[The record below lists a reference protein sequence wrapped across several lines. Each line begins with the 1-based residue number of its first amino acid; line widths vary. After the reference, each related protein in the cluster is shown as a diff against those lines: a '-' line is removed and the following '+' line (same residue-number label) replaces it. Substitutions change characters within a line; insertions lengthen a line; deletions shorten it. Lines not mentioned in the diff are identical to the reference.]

1 MAGFCRNC
9 GRPLADGQGFC
20 DGCGTPAAGPPA
32 RPSASP
38 STPASSPPP
47 AARPPAPQ
55 PPRPQAQTPAP
66 VPQAVAAAPAK
77 SGGSTLVKVLLIFL
91 VVIFVF
97 GAIGVAGIW
106 YVAHRVKEKVHE
118 IGLDEIST
126 TSNASRGPALGGA
139 DPCSL
144 LSKADVAQAVS
155 MDVVRAER
163 SEGSEVGC
171 EYSVMGNYVD
181 LIAKHASLLHKAETN
196 ESQRQMME
204 TFAKAVGHSNDS
216 QQSAPRHPG
225 ESPVLVFSVDNNSAA
240 AQMGLTRA
248 TFGRMGPAF
257 TAIPSLGD
265 DAFDIAN
272 GMILV
277 RKGDKMLRIIY
288 MMCPC
293 TMDEVVPLAR
303 KMVANM

>member
-9 GRPLADGQGFC
+9 GSPLDDGQGFC
-20 DGCGTPAAGPPA
+20 ARCGTPASGPPV
-32 RPSASP
+32 RSSASP
-38 STPASSPPP
+38 SAPPP
-47 AARPPAPQ
+47 SGAPRPPAP
-55 PPRPQAQTPAP
+55 PEAAPQA
-66 VPQAVAAAPAK
+66 AAATPSK
-77 SGGSTLVKVLLIFL
+77 SGSTLVKILLIFL
-91 VVIFVF
+91 VAIFFF
-97 GAIGVAGIW
+97 GAVGIAGIW
-106 YVAHRVKEKVHE
+106 YVAHRVKQKVHE
-118 IGLDEIST
+118 IGLDDLSAA
-126 TSNASRGPALGGA
+126 NANRGPALGGI

-163 SEGSEVGC
+163 SEGSDAGC

-225 ESPVLVFSVDNNSAA
+225 ESPVFIFSVDNNSAA
-240 AQMGLTRA
+240 AQMSLSRA

-257 TAIPSLGD
+257 TSIPSLGD

-277 RKGDKMLRIIY
+277 RKGDKLIRIVY

-293 TMDEVVPLAR
+293 RTDEVVPLAR
-303 KMVANM
+303 KIVANM

>member
-9 GRPLADGQGFC
+9 GSPLDDGQGFC
-20 DGCGTPAAGPPA
+20 ARCGTATSGPPA

-38 STPASSPPP
+38 STPPSS
-47 AARPPAPQ
+47 A
-55 PPRPQAQTPAP
+55 PRPQSP
-66 VPQAVAAAPAK
+66 PQAAPPPRAAAPAAPAQAAAPVPSK
-77 SGGSTLVKVLLIFL
+77 SGSTLIKILLIFL

-97 GAIGVAGIW
+97 GAVGIAGIW
-106 YVAHRVKEKVHE
+106 YVAHRVKQKVHE
-118 IGLDEIST
+118 IGLDDLST
-126 TSNASRGPALGGA
+126 ANANRGPVLGGA

-163 SEGSEVGC
+163 SEGSDAGC

-196 ESQRQMME
+196 ESQKQMME
-204 TFAKAVGHSNDS
+204 TFAKAVGHGNDS

-225 ESPVLVFSVDNNSAA
+225 ESPVLIFSVDNNSAA
-240 AQMGLTRA
+240 AQMSLSRA
-248 TFGRMGPAF
+248 TFGRMTPAF
-257 TAIPSLGD
+257 TSIPSLGD

-272 GMILV
+272 AMIMV
-277 RKGDKMLRIIY
+277 RKGDKLLRITY

-293 TMDEVVPLAR
+293 TTDEVVPLAR
-303 KMVANM
+303 KIVANM

>member
-9 GRPLADGQGFC
+9 GSPLDDGQGFC
-20 DGCGTPAAGPPA
+20 ARCGTPASGPPV
-32 RPSASP
+32 RSSASP
-38 STPASSPPP
+38 SAPPP
-47 AARPPAPQ
+47 SGAPRPPAP
-55 PPRPQAQTPAP
+55 PQAA
-66 VPQAVAAAPAK
+66 PQAAAATASK
-77 SGGSTLVKVLLIFL
+77 SGSTLVKILLIFL
-91 VVIFVF
+91 VAIFFF
-97 GAIGVAGIW
+97 GAVGIAGIW
-106 YVAHRVKEKVHE
+106 YVAHRVKQKVHE
-118 IGLDEIST
+118 IGLDDLSAADAI
-126 TSNASRGPALGGA
+126 RGPALGGM

-163 SEGSEVGC
+163 SEGSDAGC

-204 TFAKAVGHSNDS
+204 TFAKAVGHSSDS

-225 ESPVLVFSVDNNSAA
+225 ESPVFIFSVDNNSAA
-240 AQMGLTRA
+240 AQMSLSRA

-257 TAIPSLGD
+257 TSIPSLGD

-277 RKGDKMLRIIY
+277 RKGDKLIRIVY

-293 TMDEVVPLAR
+293 TTDEVVPLAR
-303 KMVANM
+303 KIVANM